1 MMREDT
7 FSNELQGLAWLL
19 SDAERGRAEITTE
32 DMHEIRDALQR
43 AARIINVLEIRSRS
57 LNNLRDEIDR
67 YMDEFN
73 EMIEG

>member
-7 FSNELQGLAWLL
+7 FSSELQGLAWLL
-19 SDAERGRAEITTE
+19 SDAERGRAELTSE
-32 DMHEIRDALQR
+32 DMHEIRDAIQR